1 MVSQIKDIWYCKRD
15 DTKPTNLAQ
24 NGQELREIDTGKTY
38 HFDAETGEFI
48 EWTQSA
54 GE

>member
-1 MVSQIKDIWYCKRD
+1 MVSQIKDIWYCKAA

-38 HFDAETGEFI
+38 YFDGDTGEFV